1 MKSTVMRAILQSFE
15 GSDERASERRKCVES
30 VSKGMRAARRRNS
43 ILATFAGRSRHTP
56 SEMVIQS
63 ETQAK
68 FQPQGSFQNAVGG
81 KPGPPLPFGSYETGR
96 SGDPRFHCE
105 PTAAFKDRMPRS
117 SNVEKQM
124 GDPGAYDPWAFDDQ
138 HRVFGYSKNRKSFDS
153 TAIRDMNL
161 RYAATLCTPPP
172 NAPTH

>member
-1 MKSTVMRAILQSFE
+1 MRLF
-15 GSDERASERRKCVES
+15 RKVCAP
-30 VSKGMRAARRRNS
+30 RAAET
-43 ILATFAGRSRHTP
+43 AFGQTTFAGRSRHTP

-161 RYAATLCTPPP
+161 RYATTLCTPPP

>member
-1 MKSTVMRAILQSFE
+1 MRLF
-15 GSDERASERRKCVES
+15 RKVCAP
-30 VSKGMRAARRRNS
+30 RAAET
-43 ILATFAGRSRHTP
+43 AFGQTTFAGRSRHTP

-105 PTAAFKDRMPRS
+105 PIDIAQKLCDQIPRNTGLAVFKEQYLLTGSVALLLML
-117 SNVEKQM
+117 E
-124 GDPGAYDPWAFDDQ
+124 
-138 HRVFGYSKNRKSFDS
+138 SKLGLRKR
-153 TAIRDMNL
+153 I
-161 RYAATLCTPPP
+161 
-172 NAPTH
+172 

>member
-1 MKSTVMRAILQSFE
+1 MHAV
-15 GSDERASERRKCVES
+15 
-30 VSKGMRAARRRNS
+30 
-43 ILATFAGRSRHTP
+43 HTP

-105 PTAAFKDRMPRS
+105 PTAAFKDRIALFLIP
-117 SNVEKQM
+117 QHT
-124 GDPGAYDPWAFDDQ
+124 DPSLPF
-138 HRVFGYSKNRKSFDS
+138 S
-153 TAIRDMNL
+153 TASTRKMSL
-161 RYAATLCTPPP
+161 
-172 NAPTH
+172 